1 MAEEIKPIKPRKR
14 FSVLRKLAIVFGGLL
29 ALLVIFYF
37 VGTSSAFFKGVI
49 LPRVGKSL
57 HADITVA
64 DAEISPFS
72 RVGLRTL
79 KIQSPG
85 YEPLLQADQIV
96 ARYNLGAIIH
106 GKLKIDELTV
116 NSPVISIV
124 EDANGR
130 SNLDPLS
137 ASKKA
142 GSSPGEEHKPSQPEK
157 TKQIEIKNVSLKNA
171 TIRQIKRHPDGRQEL
186 VEISG
191 LNISLDQ
198 LRNGQAGKFSV
209 AAALKLEPGTK
220 TNGVAD
226 RVEAKIAG
234 ALDFVLADNL
244 LPKNLQGNVRLD
256 VSTAQGTFA
265 ELADLAAI
273 FEADLTPSEFKN
285 IAVRFEQHG
294 KKLPPEMRLSG
305 TFDAAK
311 IEGKLRIAV
320 LSLDRQVLNLVGA
333 AKGIDFGATTINST
347 NQIDFRGIGQPIK
360 IDGQLSAKS
369 ISLNR
374 TNKNMEPVDLGCAYN
389 VTLNQSS
396 RTGLVDQ
403 LRVTLSPTARAKNEL
418 LMRGAIDLSHLTAIQ
433 GHLSAQADS
442 LDVTPYYDSFFGKPA
457 PAAKAPGPDA
467 PAKPA
472 AHSAASASEEPAA
485 VTLPLK
491 NFVVEIDIAK
501 FYLREIE
508 MTGFQA
514 RAKIDGGSLV
524 LDPLQMALNGAPVKG
539 KLDLNTGV
547 AGFAYNLNISA
558 DKIPLEPIANSFVPE
573 KRGAYQGQIIAS
585 GQIKGAGITG
595 PSLKKNLSARVSLSF
610 TNANLQIA
618 GPRMRSFLG
627 ALALALQ
634 APELSASPLKY
645 AGADLAIANG
655 TIDLQRLQMFSDAF
669 NADTRGQIPMADVLD
684 NSPLNN
690 LPMDFG
696 LSRNL
701 AQRTRLVSSGS
712 SPDGAYVALPNMIK
726 VTGTIGAP
734 KPSIDKR
741 ALLGSA
747 LEKYGAKIPGVN
759 EQTGKL
765 LQGFGGLIGGQS
777 PAQTNAST
785 NSSGQAQTNKPNVGN
800 QLLDLLK
807 GSKK

>member
-1 MAEEIKPIKPRKR
+1 MTDEIKPNKPKKR
-14 FSVLRKLAIVFGGLL
+14 FSLLRKLAIVFGGLL
-29 ALLVIFYF
+29 ALLVVFYF

-49 LPRVGKSL
+49 LPRVGKAL
-57 HADITVA
+57 HADVTVA

-72 RVGLRTL
+72 RVSLRAL

-106 GKLKIDELTV
+106 GKLKIDELTIV
-116 NSPVISIV
+116 SPVISII

-130 SNLDPLS
+130 NNLDPLRENKNANS
-137 ASKKA
+137 SK
-142 GSSPGEEHKPSQPEK
+142 GESSKSSKPEK
-157 TKQIEIKNVSLKNA
+157 TKAVEIKNVALKNA
-171 TIRQIKRHPDGRQEL
+171 TVHKIKKYKDGHQEV

-198 LRNGQAGKFSV
+198 LRNGQSGKFSI
-209 AAALKLEPGTK
+209 AAALKMDPGTK

-226 RVEAKIAG
+226 RVEAKLAG
-234 ALDFVLADNL
+234 ALDFTLTENL
-244 LPKNLQGNVRLD
+244 LPKTLQGNVRLD
-256 VSTAQGTFA
+256 VSTAQGNFA

-285 IAVRFEQHG
+285 VAVRFEQHG
-294 KKLPPEMRLSG
+294 KKLPAEMRLSG

-311 IEGKLRIAV
+311 IEGKLRIAL
-320 LSLDRQVLNLVGA
+320 LSLDRQVLNLLGA
-333 AKGIDFGATTINST
+333 AQGIDFGATTINST
-347 NQIDFRGIGQPIK
+347 NQIDFRGLGQPIK
-360 IDGQLSAKS
+360 IDGQLSGKS

-374 TNKNMEPVDLGCAYN
+374 TNKNMEPIDLGAAYN
-389 VTLNQSS
+389 VTVNQAS
-396 RTGLVDQ
+396 RTGLVDN
-403 LRVTLSPTARAKNEL
+403 LLITLSPTARAKNEVRL
-418 LMRGAIDLSHLTAIQ
+418 RGAIDLSHLTAIQ
-433 GHLSAQADS
+433 GHLSAQSDS
-442 LDVTPYYDSFFGKPA
+442 LDITTCYDSMFGKPA
-457 PAAKAPGPDA
+457 AAAKSPTAEAPDKPATRA
-467 PAKPA
+467 PAGA
-472 AHSAASASEEPAA
+472 AEEPKAI
-485 VTLPLK
+485 TLPLK
-491 NFVVEIDIAK
+491 NFVVELDVAK

-514 RAKIDGGSLV
+514 RAKMDGGSLV
-524 LDPLQMALNGAPVKG
+524 LDPLQTALNGAPVKG
-539 KLDLNTGV
+539 RVDLNTGV
-547 AGFAYNLNISA
+547 AGFTYNVNLSA

-573 KRGAYQGQIIAS
+573 KRGAYQGQIIAN

-595 PSLKKNLSARVSLSF
+595 PSLKKNLSAKVNLSF
-610 TNANLQIA
+610 TNANLQIV
-618 GPRMRSFLG
+618 GPRLRSFLG
-627 ALALALQ
+627 ALSLALQ
-634 APELSASPLKY
+634 SPELSASPLKY
-645 AGADLAIANG
+645 AAVDVSIANG
-655 TIDLQRLQMFSDAF
+655 TIDLQRLQMQSDAF

-712 SPDGAYVALPNMIK
+712 ASDGPYVALPNLIK

-747 LEKYGAKIPGVN
+747 LEKYGGKIPGVN

-777 PAQTNAST
+777 PAQTNTST
-785 NSSGQAQTNKPNVGN
+785 NSSSQTQTNQASPANP
-800 QLLDLLK
+800 LLDLLK
-807 GSKK
+807 RSKK